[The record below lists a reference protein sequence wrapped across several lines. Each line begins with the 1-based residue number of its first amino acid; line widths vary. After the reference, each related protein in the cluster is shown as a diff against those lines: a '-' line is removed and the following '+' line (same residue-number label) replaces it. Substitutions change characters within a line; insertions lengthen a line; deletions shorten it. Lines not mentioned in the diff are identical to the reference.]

1 MRVSGAEEVMVVSVD
16 EGYVF
21 WFFGVW
27 RDGGEVNAV
36 DLSSGECASET
47 VSDGASAT
55 AYVEDTGR
63 IFDGRMED
71 FARHDLLNKFMLAI
85 ESLILAWADTY

>member
-1 MRVSGAEEVMVVSVD
+1 MVVSVD

-21 WFFGVW
+21 WLFGVW

-36 DLSSGECASET
+36 DLSSGERASEM
-47 VSDGASAT
+47 VGDGTSAA

-63 IFDGRMED
+63 ILDGRMED